1 VPVESQNTPG
11 LNYKVQSPVLLLI
24 FNRPDV
30 TFRVFDQIKKAK
42 PKKLYIAADGPRNG
56 NIMDNEL
63 CKEARSVINK
73 IDWECE
79 LKTHFRDDNKG
90 CKIAVSSAIS
100 WFFDQ
105 EEEGIILEDDCLPA
119 NSFFYFCDAMLY
131 KYRVDTRI
139 STITGTNLQSGN
151 KRGQASYYFSQ
162 FSNIWGWATWKR
174 FWKNYDPFLAKYK
187 EEDVITQLPKIFND
201 MFLREIWL
209 EIFRKIKLN
218 KIDTWDYQL
227 QFLTF
232 FENGLCVTPNVNLI
246 SNIGFREDATH
257 TNNPQHHAHHA
268 NLPTAEITEI
278 LHPLFF
284 LPEKDADYFFLKKE
298 FYLEEKW
305 RKFEK
310 DKLLRRRFKNWL
322 RNLFK

>member
-1 VPVESQNTPG
+1 MI
-11 LNYKVQSPVLLLI
+11 NYKVQSPILLLV
-24 FNRPDV
+24 FNRPDTTLQV
-30 TFRVFDQIKKAK
+30 YNRIKQVK
-42 PKKLYIAADGPRNG
+42 PKKLYIAADGPRQSVASDKNLCDETRKIFS
-56 NIMDNEL
+56 NIE
-63 CKEARSVINK
+63 
-73 IDWECE
+73 WECDVYRLFNE
-79 LKTHFRDDNKG
+79 TNKG
-90 CKIAVSSAIS
+90 CKVSVAEAIT
-100 WFFDQ
+100 WFFDN

-119 NSFFYFCDAMLY
+119 ESFFYFCDTMLD
-131 KYRVDTRI
+131 KYRFDNRI
-139 STITGTNLQSGN
+139 CTVTGSNMQSGN
-151 KRGQASYYFSQ
+151 KWGDASYYFSQ

-187 EEDVITQLPKIFND
+187 EEDVIAQLPKIFDD

-209 EIFRKIKLN
+209 EIFRKIKSN

-232 FENGLCVTPNVNLI
+232 FENGLCVTPNVNFI

-310 DKLLRRRFKNWL
+310 DKLLRRRFKRWL